1 MGLFTLHNAVPHVHV
16 TIKNYKLNLKV
27 DFLLQIFLVIT
38 VVAQVVT

>member
-1 MGLFTLHNAVPHVHV
+1 MGLFTLHNAVPHVPV
-16 TIKNYKLNLKV
+16 TIKSYKLNLKV